1 LNYSSRETR
10 IYFIS
15 LGQEQL
21 DKEAKRKGPT
31 LAAMLQSKIPYSWC
45 LAPPPPPDRKR
56 WNLRTA
62 QLPHANSKYTNKQ
75 SYSTAISALK
85 RTYPSFRNVA
95 INPTSTRN
103 QIQLQ
108 GGQAATS
115 TAYTTESVVPYLGKV
130 QYTHNKQQPH
140 HLGRTPTSTPPS
152 HIT

>member
-1 LNYSSRETR
+1 MNYSSEETR

-15 LGQEQL
+15 LGQEQPG
-21 DKEAKRKGPT
+21 KEVKQRST
-31 LAAMLQSKIPYSWC
+31 LAAALQSEIPYSRC

-56 WNLRTA
+56 RNSWTA
-62 QLPHANSKYTNKQ
+62 QLPNANSKHTNKQ

-85 RTYPSFRNVA
+85 RTYPSIQNVA

-103 QIQLQ
+103 QIRLQ

-115 TAYTTESVVPYLGKV
+115 TAYTTELVIPYLWQI

-140 HLGRTPTSTPPS
+140 HLGRTPTSTPPV
-152 HIT
+152 T